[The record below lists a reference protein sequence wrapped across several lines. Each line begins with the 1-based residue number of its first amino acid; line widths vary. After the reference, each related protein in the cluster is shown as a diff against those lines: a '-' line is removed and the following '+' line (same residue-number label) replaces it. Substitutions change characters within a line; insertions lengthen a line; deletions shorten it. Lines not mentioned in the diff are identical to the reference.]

1 MSKFKLEDGIPVA
14 RRDRASK
21 DSCFSKPRLVAGKS
35 QSVAP
40 ILVVVSGLTLTTAGI
55 AGSFWSG
62 IGATS
67 SVLTETI
74 TVVEPQADPVELE
87 VQDSNSRES
96 IFGHFEY
103 DEAAANDLRPVGQ
116 FNGRLERLHV
126 TAATRFQEMQANA
139 RQSGIHLLVISGFR
153 SVEVQEFLFFQVG
166 QSQSLTPQERAL
178 VSAPPGYSEHH
189 TGYAVDIGD
198 VNYPQSHL
206 EVSFER
212 TPAFRW
218 LEANAARYGFELSF
232 PQDNPY
238 GVNYEPWHWRFV
250 GDRDS
255 LSTFHLGNH
264 RSTGTQ
270 ADAAAAN

>member
-1 MSKFKLEDGIPVA
+1 
-14 RRDRASK
+14 
-21 DSCFSKPRLVAGKS
+21 
-35 QSVAP
+35 
-40 ILVVVSGLTLTTAGI
+40 
-55 AGSFWSG
+55 
-62 IGATS
+62 
-67 SVLTETI
+67 
-74 TVVEPQADPVELE
+74 
-87 VQDSNSRES
+87 
-96 IFGHFEY
+96 
-103 DEAAANDLRPVGQ
+103 
-116 FNGRLERLHV
+116 
-126 TAATRFQEMQANA
+126 MQANA

-153 SVEVQEFLFFQVG
+153 SVEVQEYLFFQVG

-250 GDRDS
+250 GDRAS
-255 LSTFHLGNH
+255 LSTFHLRNH
-264 RSTGTQ
+264 RSTGPQ